1 MEPLGLGLD
10 AHGRGDW
17 RKGKTISIRERK
29 ISCCCADHREYLNQE
44 LCGGVRGSNMD
55 FNSIIHTLTVA
66 HSGNASVEE
75 RRAEVHLFEELR
87 NHVNIQVVVQLGVE
101 LTTKRELLVQG
112 QLMGFGV
119 LQHVAGNRWDEL
131 RPEDREAML
140 GLCFNMLESFCDE
153 NLDAAGGSRGTIV
166 YALRSKCAV
175 LFAIVIK
182 RHGAAY
188 VSESLRRLIQDEAK
202 YKQDTRK
209 KGLSSYHS
217 LVCLVFRYLVDEVYQ
232 FAGDMQ
238 GDHAREMLVC
248 MATWIPEILKFTVNV
263 IEVDYA
269 TYTSTD
275 DEMEKKNS
283 YFAVKTA
290 LESGSLYAEVAPASS
305 MYSCGLIKAAGFF
318 ISQNMEEL
326 RHICCDI
333 LKHVGSRKQT
343 SDESLEDFTH
353 AMQEVGV
360 FLTSLAAQLLGNNA
374 EERLSFEGEDEEF
387 GLDVVD
393 AMVDLGKTHLLVA
406 FGDDASRYSFLEHML
421 GFAKHPY
428 LPLSGKALGLWYK
441 LLQDAASTASLKI
454 NHEKSTLPSEA
465 VLVLMQLAAQQL
477 QHRHTRV
484 PHLDDEIPLF
494 FDDFEEYKDFIVGYR
509 QKLSAIVR
517 FSAATLPEQALQ
529 ATVSSLTDAVSLA
542 AKGHATKDSIE
553 NARSSLEAAAVFSES
568 TVKAVWE
575 AVNAGNLPEEI
586 RLVRKQTFC
595 ANLEPIYNTVIQLRV
610 SDPRLLNSQA
620 RALGSFAR
628 LLSLRPDLAKD
639 AISNLLSILVTCI
652 PLTPGEHETPPPLP
666 SSVWREAAQARSA
679 VATVLLDYAKFCQ
692 QGFLPLIEE
701 VAGTVTQL
709 YDSGRIRPG
718 EKNTIIEG
726 LLAASLSGT
735 TQLQETV
742 INWSMHSIKTSWT
755 SHVVQDSISNIDQF
769 ISTYLPVY
777 MEGNEVRVGGTKER
791 YMLYHQIHMIERTLR
806 RLTTES
812 ARAILSKHMEWII
825 PFCLQ
830 YLSSLNALS
839 TQQGRA
845 LIGAASAALDMSPQE
860 RAHYLRRGPVR
871 LLPLPGDSDAG
882 DYSTVGGATVSS
894 ARAWIR
900 HSVEFLCHSLGL
912 LPSVV
917 PESLTLVSGL
927 KENSATSI
935 FSSIDT
941 IDHKQL
947 RIILRHVTIP
957 SIKYC
962 PPESIS
968 IWVLPSLSLLAPHM
982 KNRLAVAWKSL
993 NVEATNQLD
1002 FGYDRGTAPQA
1013 TEEDVIND
1021 RLVRELSQEYA
1032 DLLKEL
1038 ASRQIEHDANTKT
1051 PLLQSFLVSDTAA
1064 GIAAAGAALEGM
1076 LRPDEAAYKFAAFCR
1091 ALVNLAPTDAALY
1104 NYVGSEVLYNTI
1116 SSLSLEVMA
1125 SHQAEILG
1133 MIRAIII
1140 QQIDDPQSQVH
1151 SILSMLPG
1159 VGPPQITSFFTL
1171 IKSTGSEKEQRNHVK
1186 QFLLSTAGKG
1196 SFTALA
1202 RWKPPGAASAV
1213 QGTKNRA
1220 SRIQKTSQ
1228 QEESDDALQGEIT
1241 RHLFG

>member
-1 MEPLGLGLD
+1 MD
-10 AHGRGDW
+10 
-17 RKGKTISIRERK
+17 
-29 ISCCCADHREYLNQE
+29 LNS
-44 LCGGVRGSNMD
+44 V
-55 FNSIIHTLTVA
+55 IHTLTVA
-66 HSGNASVEE
+66 HSGNATVEE
-75 RRAEVHLFEELR
+75 RRAEVRLFEELR
-87 NHVNIQVVVQLGVE
+87 NHGNIQVAVQLGVE
-101 LTTKRELLVQG
+101 LTTKPELLVQG
-112 QLMGFGV
+112 HLMGFGV

-131 RPEDREAML
+131 GPDDRSGML
-140 GLCFNMLESFCDE
+140 SLCFNI
-153 NLDAAGGSRGTIV
+153 LDALCTESYGGAGSNIV

-188 VSESLRRLIQDEAK
+188 VNESLGRLIQGEMK
-202 YKQDTRK
+202 YKETK
-209 KGLSSYHS
+209 KGLSTYHS

-248 MATWIPEILKFTVNV
+248 MAGWIPDILKFTVNV
-263 IEVDYA
+263 IEIDYA
-269 TYTSTD
+269 TYTSTED
-275 DEMEKKNS
+275 DVEKKNS

-290 LESGSLYAEVAPASS
+290 LESGALYAEVAPASTMFS
-305 MYSCGLIKAAGFF
+305 SGFIKAAGFF
-318 ISQNMEEL
+318 ASQKIEEM
-326 RHICCDI
+326 RRICCEI
-333 LKHVGSRKQT
+333 LKYVGSRRQT
-343 SDESLEDFTH
+343 SDENIDDFTH
-353 AMQEVGV
+353 AMHEVGV
-360 FLTSLAAQLLGNNA
+360 FLTGLAAELLGANA

-393 AMVDLGKTHLLVA
+393 AMVALGKTHLLIA
-406 FGDDASRYSFLEHML
+406 FGDQAGRYGFLEHML

-428 LPLSGKALGLWYK
+428 LPLSGKSLGLWYK
-441 LLQDAASTASLKI
+441 LLQDSATTVSTKGCP
-454 NHEKSTLPSEA
+454 EKSILPSEA
-465 VLVLMQLAAQQL
+465 VLVLMQLAAEQL
-477 QHRHTRV
+477 QDRNTRV

-509 QKLSAIVR
+509 QKLSGIVR

-529 ATVSSLTDAVSLA
+529 ATVTSLTEAVTLA
-542 AKGHATKDSIE
+542 GKVHETKDSIE
-553 NARSSLEAAAVFSES
+553 VARTSFEAAAVFSDS

-575 AVNAGNLPEEI
+575 AVNAANVPDEVL
-586 RLVRKQTFC
+586 LVRKQTFSSS
-595 ANLEPIYNTVIQLRV
+595 LEPIYNTVMQLRV
-610 SDPRLLNSQA
+610 SDSSMLSSQA
-620 RALGSFAR
+620 KALGSFAR
-628 LLSLRPDLAKD
+628 LLSIRPELAKD
-639 AISNLLSILVTCI
+639 AISNLLSMLVTCI

-679 VATVLLDYAKFCQ
+679 ISCVLLDYAKFCP
-692 QGFLPLIEE
+692 QGFLPHIEE

-709 YDSGRIRPG
+709 YENGRLRPG

-735 TQLQETV
+735 AQLQDTV
-742 INWSMHSIKTSWT
+742 INWSLQSIKSSWT
-755 SHVVQDSISNIDQF
+755 SPIVQDTVSDVQKF
-769 ISTYLPVY
+769 VSTYLPVY
-777 MEGNEVRVGGTKER
+777 MEGNEVRVGGAKER
-791 YMLYHQIHMIERTLR
+791 YLLYHQVHMVERILR
-806 RLTTES
+806 RLTTETS
-812 ARAILSKHMEWII
+812 REILSRHMEWIV

-830 YLSSLNALS
+830 FLSSLNALL

-845 LIGAASAALDMSPQE
+845 LIGAAAAALDLSHQE
-860 RAHYLRRGPVR
+860 KAHYLRRVPVR
-871 LLPLPGDSDAG
+871 LIPLPGDSDAG

-894 ARAWIR
+894 ARAWLR

-912 LPSVV
+912 LSSVV
-917 PESLTLVSGL
+917 PKALVSIPGL

-935 FSSIDT
+935 FACVDT

-957 SIKYC
+957 SVKYC
-962 PPESIS
+962 PSEIIP

-982 KNRLAVAWKSL
+982 KTRLAVAWNSL
-993 NVEATNQLD
+993 NTDGQNQAE
-1002 FGYDRGTAPQA
+1002 FGGGYQAGAPQA
-1013 TEEDVIND
+1013 TEEDVIKD

-1032 DLLKEL
+1032 DLLKEV
-1038 ASRQIEHDANTKT
+1038 AARQIDNSAGQKT
-1051 PLLQSFLVSDTAA
+1051 PLLQSFLMADTAA

-1151 SILSMLPG
+1151 SVLSMLPG
-1159 VGPPQITSFFTL
+1159 VSPAQISSFISA

-1186 QFLLSTAGKG
+1186 QFLLSTGGKG

-1202 RWKPPGAASAV
+1202 RWKPPGGASAV
-1213 QGTKNRA
+1213 QGIKNRA
-1220 SRIQKTSQ
+1220 YRTQKPPV
-1228 QEESDDALQGEIT
+1228 QEEADDVLQGEIT
-1241 RHLFG
+1241 RHLFEST